1 MLTARREESDI
12 LKVST
17 KLSRCKIV
25 KMQARSC
32 WSRSGWTDKSVDP
45 AHKKIRSRLWQGIQD
60 EEARHDS
67 KSLSCFSVVLSNAT
81 TEAVKALVSIM
92 MSVSWSNKGRPLK
105 LRHHHISR
113 APFKRS
119 PETHLHPT
127 SSTRPS
133 ETWRRQSWQINQEN
147 VWNSRRGP
155 TTGNLTT

>member
-92 MSVSWSNKGRPLK
+92 ISVSWSNKGRPLK

-113 APFKRS
+113 APFKRTVQRLIYIRL
-119 PETHLHPT
+119 PAQD
-127 SSTRPS
+127 
-133 ETWRRQSWQINQEN
+133 RQKYGEDK
-147 VWNSRRGP
+147 VGR
-155 TTGNLTT
+155 

>member
-17 KLSRCKIV
+17 KLSRCKTV
-25 KMQARSC
+25 KMHARSC
-32 WSRSGWTDKSVDP
+32 WIRSGWTDKSVDP

-113 APFKRS
+113 APFKGTVQRLIYIRL
-119 PETHLHPT
+119 PAQD
-127 SSTRPS
+127 
-133 ETWRRQSWQINQEN
+133 RQKYGEDK
-147 VWNSRRGP
+147 VGR
-155 TTGNLTT
+155 